1 MKKEIII
8 SIVKHLYKQGTL
20 FISPKYHSLVQK
32 GTFLYFNDVLMCQE
46 GKPDT
51 GKLHSSYI
59 GMNVC
64 GSAYEKGC
72 VVNGTCA
79 TAAD

>member
-1 MKKEIII
+1 MVSRQMVGICVRE
-8 SIVKHLYKQGTL
+8 VYKT
-20 FISPKYHSLVQK
+20 
-32 GTFLYFNDVLMCQE
+32 
-46 GKPDT
+46 DT

-64 GSAYEKGC
+64 GSVYESGC
-72 VVNGTCA
+72 VIDGMCA